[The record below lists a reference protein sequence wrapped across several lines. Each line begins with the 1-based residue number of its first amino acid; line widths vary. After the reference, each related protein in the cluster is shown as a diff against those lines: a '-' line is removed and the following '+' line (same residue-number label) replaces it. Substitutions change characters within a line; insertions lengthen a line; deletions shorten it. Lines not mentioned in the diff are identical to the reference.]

1 MIVLRRLARARLWS
15 LIYMLAPLPLMWT
28 PLWDWP
34 VPDWTLLTLAVLLFA
49 GAFWAGGSAMGL
61 ALRPAARLMDAR
73 LEAAGLAPD
82 RGLAIPLMLTLVVL
96 ANLVTLG
103 ARASGSFAECA
114 GNILACTNEAYAA
127 YVEGTGTGSPVEYAR
142 IALSPFL
149 YGAIGLS
156 LWNLMAHGRADRAW
170 PFYAAALAS
179 EALLAIGTGT
189 SRNLANLVLFA
200 IFARAVLGAVRA
212 RRRRTSPWTWLM
224 LAVLALAFFLY
235 FAATQLSR
243 QGFVALVGLQPFGST
258 FIESLSYQTQ
268 SDSFLLKGVESVAR
282 YLCQG
287 YFVLSLALGMEGGA
301 TFPFGHSMFLA
312 RRADMAMGGDFHV
325 TQSLPGRIE
334 STTGWDYVQAW
345 HSIFPWLMS
354 DLGVAGTALAMAA
367 FGALAMLALAIA
379 LTRNDA
385 LSKLPLFLM
394 FLLVIYVPANN
405 QLAQAPETYAAF
417 WAALAIM
424 VVRFAGLVAPQ
435 RAPAG
440 RAAPAPVAPA

>member
-1 MIVLRRLARARLWS
+1 MTVLAQLGRARLWC
-15 LIYMLAPLPLMWT
+15 LLYMLAPLPLMWT

-34 VPDWTLLTLAVLLFA
+34 VPDWTALTLAVLLFA
-49 GAFWAGGSAMGL
+49 LAFWAGAQAMGL
-61 ALRPAARLMDAR
+61 ALRPAAQLLDAR
-73 LEAAGLAPD
+73 LERAGLVPD
-82 RGLAIPLMLTLVVL
+82 RGIAIPLMLSLVVL
-96 ANLVTLG
+96 ANLATLA
-103 ARASGSFAECA
+103 ARASGALLSCG
-114 GNILACTNEAYAA
+114 GNILACTNEAYAS
-127 YVEGTGTGSPVEYAR
+127 YVEGVGGGSPVEYAR

-156 LWNLMAHGRADRAW
+156 LWNLLAHGRADRAW
-170 PFYAAALAS
+170 PFYVAALAS

-189 SRNLANLVLFA
+189 SRNVANLVLFGIFVRA
-200 IFARAVLGAVRA
+200 ILGAVRA
-212 RRRRTSPWTWLM
+212 RRRKAKPWTWL
-224 LAVLALAFFLY
+224 LWGALAIGFFLY

-243 QGFVALVGLQPFGST
+243 EGFVALAGLQSFGGSY
-258 FIESLSYQTQ
+258 IESLSYRTG
-268 SDSFLLKGVESVAR
+268 SESFLLKGVESAAR

-287 YFVLSLALGMEGGA
+287 YFVLGLALQHDGGA

-312 RRADMAMGGDFHV
+312 RRADDALGGDFFARM
-325 TQSLPGRIE
+325 SIPGRIE
-334 STTGWDYVQAW
+334 SATGWDYQQAW

-367 FGALAMLALAIA
+367 FGALAMLALAVA

-417 WAALAIM
+417 WVAVLILA
-424 VVRFAGLVAPQ
+424 VRGVGLVAP
-435 RAPAG
+435 RRPG
-440 RAAPAPVAPA
+440 VPVAAAAVP

>member
-1 MIVLRRLARARLWS
+1 MSVLAQLARARLWC
-15 LIYMLAPLPLMWT
+15 LLYMLAPLPLMWT

-34 VPDWTLLTLAVLLFA
+34 VPDWTLLTLVVLLFA
-49 GAFWAGGSAMGL
+49 GAFWAGALAMAL
-61 ALRPAARLMDAR
+61 ALRPAARAMDAR
-73 LEAAGLAPD
+73 LAAAGLVPD
-82 RGLAIPLMLTLVVL
+82 RGLAIPLMLIVVVL
-96 ANLVTLG
+96 ANLVTLA
-103 ARASGSFAECA
+103 ARASGSLAACA
-114 GNILACTNEAYAA
+114 GNLLACTNEAYAA

-142 IALSPFL
+142 IAISPVL

-156 LWNLMAHGRADRAW
+156 IWNLLAHGRADRAW

-179 EALLAIGTGT
+179 EALLALGTGT

-212 RRRRTSPWTWLM
+212 RRRRTSPWTWLL
-224 LAVLALAFFLY
+224 LAVLAVGFFLY

-243 QGFVALVGLQPFGST
+243 DGFVALAGLQRFGST
-258 FIESLSYQTQ
+258 YIESLSWRTG

-287 YFVLSLALGMEGGA
+287 YFVLGLALGMEGGA

-312 RRADMAMGGDFHV
+312 RRADLAMGGDYYREM
-325 TQSLPGRIE
+325 SLPGRIE
-334 STTGWDYVQAW
+334 SATGWDYLQSW

-354 DLGVAGTALAMAA
+354 DLGVAGTALAMVV

-417 WAALAIM
+417 WAAVLLMAVRLVGMLAP
-424 VVRFAGLVAPQ
+424 R
-435 RAPAG
+435 
-440 RAAPAPVAPA
+440 RAAAGGPAAVAA